1 LEVITK
7 VYPWFPFVF
16 VFGTIVSII
25 ALILIPFLLF
35 NIKRRQKELISSIE
49 ELLTNVES
57 IFIKAM
63 PLLDAGTVALS
74 NSKECPDCK
83 KLIDG
88 AYGVCPFCS
97 HEFSKKYYINIIGP
111 GDEVTLN
118 NAAQKLAKL
127 LKIDFHEVKHRLRM
141 GFDYVI
147 LDRSKRMELMS
158 GLEKMGCTVKE
169 VVKWV

>member
-1 LEVITK
+1 MEVIFKT
-7 VYPWFPFVF
+7 YSWFPLIF

-25 ALILIPFLLF
+25 ALILIPFLLMS
-35 NIKRRQKELISSIE
+35 IKRRQKELISSIE
-49 ELLTNVES
+49 ELIVSAES
-57 IFIKAM
+57 IIIKAS
-63 PLLDAGTVALS
+63 PLLDAGAEALQ

-88 AYGVCPFCS
+88 AYGDCPFCN
-97 HEFSKKYYINIIGP
+97 HKFSKKYYVNIIGP

-118 NAAQKLAKL
+118 KAAQKLAQL
-127 LKIDFHEVKHRLRM
+127 LKIDFHEIKHRLRM
-141 GFDYVI
+141 GFDYAI